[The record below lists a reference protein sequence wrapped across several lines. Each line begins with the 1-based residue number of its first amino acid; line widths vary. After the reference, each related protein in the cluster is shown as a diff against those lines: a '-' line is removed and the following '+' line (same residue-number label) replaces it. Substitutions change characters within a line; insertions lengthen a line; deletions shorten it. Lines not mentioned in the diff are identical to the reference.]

1 MIVELYLKHKKLMR
15 QLTQTDIIS
24 DTATRDWTQRYK
36 QGGTEGL
43 RNHRTWKHYS
53 QVLKE
58 QQAIRDYLEAK
69 TSQYNIVTKL
79 YF

>member
-1 MIVELYLKHKKLMR
+1 M
-15 QLTQTDIIS
+15 
-24 DTATRDWTQRYK
+24 
-36 QGGTEGL
+36 

>member
-1 MIVELYLKHKKLMR
+1 MIIELYLKHKKLMR
-15 QLTQTDIIS
+15 QLIQTDIIS
-24 DTATRDWTQRYK
+24 DTAIRDWTQRYK

-58 QQAIRDYLEAK
+58 QQAIRDYLEGK
-69 TSQYNIVTKL
+69 TSQYNIVIKP